1 MIAKAVKAFFNNKL
15 IQNLNNSNKT
25 KIFIYPNLNGLGS
38 GLFVFFC
45 FLISVF
51 YENNFGLLL
60 SIIIFFVFFISIF
73 ISHQNLSHI
82 NFNETTEYFI
92 EADKNENLNLNIVN
106 LSNEKKLNIDIDYD
120 NKIIGNFN
128 FLKRNNKFNLVLKY
142 RERGIYSFKK
152 FCLKSIYP
160 FGIIRT
166 KMYFKLNSSLYVYP
180 KLIQPSDDLLNEF
193 NINNKNNANH
203 DFDGI
208 EEFKRGDSFSKI
220 AWKKSIISDKKY
232 VKNFMDPQKD
242 LKLLLDLNQYSKI
255 PFELLLSY
263 ATYIVQFYFNKK
275 IDLTVKHK
283 DNIFYLKSNRSS
295 LNQIL
300 KYFANVQS

>member
-1 MIAKAVKAFFNNKL
+1 MIAKSVKGFFNNKL
-15 IQNLNNSNKT
+15 IQSLNNKNKT
-25 KIFIYPNLNGLGS
+25 KIYIYPNLNGLGL
-38 GLFVFFC
+38 GLFIFFY
-45 FLISVF
+45 FLIAVF

-73 ISHQNLSHI
+73 ISHQNISHI
-82 NFNETTEYFI
+82 NLNEITEYFI
-92 EADKNENLNLNIVN
+92 EADKKENLNLSITNS
-106 LSNEKKLNIDIDYD
+106 SNEKKLNIDIDYG

-128 FLKRNNKFNLVLKY
+128 FLKKINKFNLPLKF
-142 RERGIYSFKK
+142 ERRGAYSFKN

-166 KMYFKLNSSLYVYP
+166 KMYFKLNSTIYVHP
-180 KLIQPSDDLLNEF
+180 KSIQPTEDLLNEF
-193 NINNKNNANH
+193 NINNTNSTNH

-208 EEFKRGDSFSKI
+208 EEFRRGDSFSKI
-220 AWKKSIISDKKY
+220 AWKKSTIRDKKY
-232 VKNFMDPQKD
+232 VKKFMDPQKD
-242 LKLLLDLNQYSKI
+242 LKLILDLDQYSEI

-275 IDLTVKHK
+275 IQLTVKHK

-300 KYFANVQS
+300 KYFTNVQS

>member
-1 MIAKAVKAFFNNKL
+1 MIAKTVKGFFNNKL
-15 IQNLNNSNKT
+15 IQSLNNKNRT
-25 KIFIYPNLNGLGS
+25 KIYIYPNLNGLGL
-38 GLFVFFC
+38 GLFIFFC

-73 ISHQNLSHI
+73 ISHQNISHI
-82 NFNETTEYFI
+82 NFNEKTEYFI
-92 EADKNENLNLNIVN
+92 EADKNENFNLSITNS
-106 LSNEKKLNIDIDYD
+106 SNEKKLNIDIGYD

-128 FLKRNNKFNLVLKY
+128 FLKKINEFNLLIKFE
-142 RERGIYSFKK
+142 ERGTYLFKN

-160 FGIIRT
+160 FGVIRT
-166 KMYFKLNSSLYVYP
+166 KMYFKLNSSIYVYP
-180 KLIQPSDDLLNEF
+180 KSVRPTDDLLNEF
-193 NINNKNNANH
+193 NINNSNSANH

-220 AWKKSIISDKKY
+220 AWKKSTIRDKKY
-232 VKNFMDPQKD
+232 VKKFMDPQKD
-242 LKLLLDLNQYSKI
+242 LKLILDLDQYSKI

-263 ATYIVQFYFNKK
+263 ATFIIQFYFNKK
-275 IDLTVKHK
+275 IELTVKHK

>member
-1 MIAKAVKAFFNNKL
+1 MIAKAIKGFFNNKL
-15 IQNLNNSNKT
+15 TQDLNHKYKT
-25 KIFIYPNLNGLGS
+25 KIYIYPNLNGLGL
-38 GLFVFFC
+38 GLFIFFC
-45 FLISVF
+45 FLIAVF

-82 NFNETTEYFI
+82 NFNETSEYFI
-92 EADKNENLNLNIVN
+92 EADKNENLNLNILN
-106 LSNEKKLNIDIDYD
+106 SSNEKKLNIDIDYN
-120 NKIIGNFN
+120 NKLIGNFN
-128 FLKRNNKFNLVLKY
+128 FIKKINKFNLILKFE
-142 RERGIYSFKK
+142 ERGIYSFKR

-160 FGIIRT
+160 FGVIRT
-166 KMYFKLNSSLYVYP
+166 KMYFKVNSSIYVYP
-180 KLIQPSDDLLNEF
+180 KSIQPTDDLLNEF
-193 NINNKNNANH
+193 NINNPNSANH

-220 AWKKSIISDKKY
+220 AWKKSTIRDKKY
-232 VKNFMDPQKD
+232 VKKFMDPQKD
-242 LKLLLDLNQYSKI
+242 LKLILDLNQYSKI

-263 ATYIVQFYFNKK
+263 ATYIVQFYFHKK
-275 IDLTVKHK
+275 KDLSVKHK
-283 DNIFYLKSNRSS
+283 ENIFYLKSNRSS